1 MKTEYTVIRYSDKYR
16 KVLSTLYF
24 ESYGRKKPLSYFDY
38 RLNSFGPPI
47 AFLMKFRNKLV
58 GFYAVVPIKIK
69 IKNDIILGGSS
80 FLTMTHPDH
89 SGKGIFLKLA
99 LKTFQEA
106 KKKNYKFILG
116 FANSNS
122 YPIFIKKLG
131 FTELSPINNLK
142 IKNFNDFDEISYKK
156 SRIPKNIIQLWN
168 EYDAHQNFTVKLERN
183 YEYLHKKFIQHPVY
197 DYFIFYEK
205 NKFLFIFK
213 KYENILHIID
223 FFGIENNKFYLTL
236 FGVAKNLAK
245 KNKCNTINLW
255 VPKKHNILRLLKN
268 NTKSISTN
276 SFFIIKSLDP
286 KLDPLISKIDNWYY
300 TMTDADIF

>member
-1 MKTEYTVIRYSDKYR
+1 MKSEYTIIRYSNKYQ
-16 KVLSTLYF
+16 KALSTLYF

-38 RLNSFGPPI
+38 RLNSFGSSI
-47 AFLMKFRNKLV
+47 AFLMKFGNKLV
-58 GFYAVVPIKIK
+58 GFYAVVPIKLK
-69 IKNDIILGGSS
+69 IKNEFLFGGSS

-89 SGKGIFLKLA
+89 SGKGVFLKLA

-131 FTELSPINNLK
+131 FKELFPINNLK
-142 IKNFNDFDEISYKK
+142 IKNFNNFNEIVYKK
-156 SRIPKNIIQLWN
+156 SRIPKNIINLWN
-168 EYDAHQNFTVKLERN
+168 EYDAQQNFSVKLERN
-183 YEYLHKKFIQHPVY
+183 YEYLHKKFVQHPVY
-197 DYFIFYEK
+197 NYFIFHEK

-213 KYENILHIID
+213 KYKNMLHIID
-223 FFGIENNKFYLTL
+223 FFGIENNEFYLTL

-245 KNKCNTINLW
+245 INKCDTINLW
-255 VPKKHNILRLLKN
+255 IPKKHNILGLLKN
-268 NTKSISTN
+268 NTKSLSTD
-276 SFFIIKSLDP
+276 SFFIIKCLDP
-286 KLDPLISKIDNWYY
+286 KFDPLISEINNWYY

>member
-1 MKTEYTVIRYSDKYR
+1 MKAEYAIVRYSDKYR
-16 KVLSTLYF
+16 KALSELYF

-38 RLNSFGPPI
+38 RLNSFGSPI
-47 AFLMKFRNKLV
+47 AYLMKFGNKLV

-69 IKNDIILGGSS
+69 IKNKFCLGGSS
-80 FLTMTHPDH
+80 FLTMTHPNH

-99 LKTFQEA
+99 LKTFQDA

-131 FTELSPINNLK
+131 FIELSPINNLT
-142 IKNFNDFDEISYKK
+142 IKNFKIFNEISYKK

-168 EYDAHQNFTVKLERN
+168 EYDAQQNYPVKLERN

-197 DYFIFYEK
+197 DYFIFHKK

-223 FFGIENNKFYLTL
+223 FFGIENNEFYSTL

-245 KNKCNTINLW
+245 KKKCDTINLW
-255 VPKKHNILRLLKN
+255 IPKNHSILRLLNN
-268 NTKSISTN
+268 NTQSISTN
-276 SFFIIKSLDP
+276 SFFIIKSLDS
-286 KLDPLISKIDNWYY
+286 KLDPLISKINNWYY

>member
-1 MKTEYTVIRYSDKYR
+1 MNTEYTVIRYSNKYR
-16 KVLSTLYF
+16 KALSTLYF

-38 RLNSFGPPI
+38 RLNSFGSPI

-69 IKNDIILGGSS
+69 IKNNFFLGGSS

-89 SGKGIFLKLA
+89 SGKGVFLKLA

-106 KKKNYKFILG
+106 KKRKYKFILG

-131 FTELSPINNLK
+131 FSELTPINNLI
-142 IKNFNDFDEISYKK
+142 IKNFNNFKEITYKK
-156 SRIPKNIIQLWN
+156 SKIPKNAAQLWN
-168 EYDAHQNFTVKLERN
+168 EYDAQQTFPIKLERN
-183 YEYLHKKFIQHPVY
+183 YEYLHKKFVQHPVY

-213 KYENILHIID
+213 KYEKILHIID
-223 FFGIENNKFYLTL
+223 FFGIENNEFYLTL

-245 KNKCNTINLW
+245 TNKCDTINIW
-255 VPKKHNILRLLKN
+255 IPKKHNILRVLKN
-268 NTKSISTN
+268 NTKFLSTN

-286 KLDPLISKIDNWYY
+286 KFDPLISEINNWYY